1 MTRQLYSVLIG
12 GVVCYAGKTYEEA
25 YSIALA
31 IGSCAEIMPE

>member
-1 MTRQLYSVLIG
+1 MRQLYSVLIG

-31 IGSCAEIMPE
+31 LGACAEVVAE